1 MKVEIFV
8 VTSDSKQSVR
18 VANGPAFNGKKRH
31 TVFVLENGIARRR
44 EIEVGLSN
52 FDYVEI
58 KNGIRPGERIIV
70 SDLSRFEH
78 LREITLKP

>member
-1 MKVEIFV
+1 M
-8 VTSDSKQSVR
+8 
-18 VANGPAFNGKKRH
+18 
-31 TVFVLENGIARRR
+31 ENGIARRR

-58 KNGIRPGERIIV
+58 KNGIRPGERVIV